1 MIYLLLL
8 PFYNIPDGYPSIMIS
23 SSLVDEQNE
32 LLKDKLLDFFLVLE
46 SLFFELKSPFLVNL
60 FPKIIK

>member
-1 MIYLLLL
+1 
-8 PFYNIPDGYPSIMIS
+8 MIS